1 MNGHGRSRPRGSGL
15 FPHRTEDSSGR
26 ADFGAAGNLDQ
37 ITGTTTMNTYAEQR
51 AMLARMVR
59 TRNETRRHIKIIRRQ
74 IEKRAERMT
83 ITARV
88 KTRQYGRMKSAWT
101 RADER
106 DYQENATQLRFQ
118 RRGEIDALT
127 RKLER
132 QDAAI
137 AAFRARL
144 RINGDAELWPE
155 PEEMAS

>member
-1 MNGHGRSRPRGSGL
+1 
-15 FPHRTEDSSGR
+15 
-26 ADFGAAGNLDQ
+26 
-37 ITGTTTMNTYAEQR
+37 MNTYAEQR
-51 AMLARMVR
+51 VMLARMVR
-59 TRNETRRHIKIIRRQ
+59 AREETRNHLAIVQRQ

-83 ITARV
+83 ITARL
-88 KTRQYGRMKSAWT
+88 KTRQYGRTKSTLT

-106 DYQENATQLRFQ
+106 DYRENAAQLRFQ

-144 RINGDAELWPE
+144 RINGDAVLWSE

>member
-1 MNGHGRSRPRGSGL
+1 M
-15 FPHRTEDSSGR
+15 
-26 ADFGAAGNLDQ
+26 
-37 ITGTTTMNTYAEQR
+37 YAEQR

-59 TRNETRRHIKIIRRQ
+59 AREETRNHLAIVERQ
-74 IEKRAERMT
+74 MEKRAERMT
-83 ITARV
+83 ITARL
-88 KTRQYGRMKSAWT
+88 KTRQYGRTKSTWT

-106 DYQENATQLRFQ
+106 DYRENVAQLRFQ

-137 AAFRARL
+137 AASHARL
-144 RINGDAELWPE
+144 RINGDAAQWSA

>member
-1 MNGHGRSRPRGSGL
+1 
-15 FPHRTEDSSGR
+15 
-26 ADFGAAGNLDQ
+26 
-37 ITGTTTMNTYAEQR
+37 MNTYAEQR

-59 TRNETRRHIKIIRRQ
+59 AREETRNHLAIVERQ

-83 ITARV
+83 ITARL
-88 KTRQYGRMKSAWT
+88 KTRQYGRTKSTWT

-106 DYQENATQLRFQ
+106 DYRENAAQLRFQ

-132 QDAAI
+132 QDAA
-137 AAFRARL
+137 
-144 RINGDAELWPE
+144 LWSA